1 MKFLIG
7 MVVLALGIY
16 WGAKQGYIS
25 GQWIGRIFGLG
36 PSASDS
42 ALDQVV
48 KNTNA
53 KLPRML
59 TSDISFDKVTAN
71 KQEVIFHYRFVNL
84 DQMGA
89 MQRYGADL
97 PGLQSAIVEDV
108 CGNRDIKQYVF
119 GAGHAAQVMLR
130 SLDMKTIVNTYV
142 RPERCR

>member
-16 WGAKQGYIS
+16 WGAKQGYIG
-25 GQWIGRIFGLG
+25 GQWIGRIFSLG
-36 PSASDS
+36 PSAGDS

-53 KLPRML
+53 KLPRMI
-59 TSDISFDKVTAN
+59 TSDISFDRVTAN

-89 MQRYGADL
+89 LQRYGADL
-97 PGLQSAIVEDV
+97 PGLQRSIVEDV
-108 CGNRDIKQYVF
+108 CGNGEIRQYVF

-130 SLDMKTIVNTYV
+130 SLDMKPIVNTYV
-142 RPERCR
+142 RAERCR